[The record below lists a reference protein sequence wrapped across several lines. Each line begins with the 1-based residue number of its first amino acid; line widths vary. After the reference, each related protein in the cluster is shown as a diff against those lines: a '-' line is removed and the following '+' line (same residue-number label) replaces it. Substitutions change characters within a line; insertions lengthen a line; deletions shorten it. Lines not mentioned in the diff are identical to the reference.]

1 MYLQKIENYQGEK
14 MKTIHINSRQLKK
27 YNKLKL
33 SKDIP
38 NTESI
43 IYEMSKEKLLKLLFV
58 SDEEDIKEKL
68 SIIKL
73 LSKYKKENNLNE
85 LVVPEMVAKS
95 DGLTGFIMPLITGK
109 NLGVLLK
116 DESKSVTFKLIQ
128 LEKIGYFL
136 KKIHSI
142 KEEFHFG
149 DLHPYNIIV
158 TKKDLKFIDLDCS
171 YLGNTKIFP
180 SMYVVESQTVN
191 RMKDKYKKND
201 EGWIIPSTNTDL
213 YCYNMMILEFI
224 SKKPIYKLS
233 KIEFKYYIN
242 YLKEIG
248 FDKKLLEAFSR
259 IYENEENINPVDLLE
274 TLTEEKILKANYDNL
289 IKKRK
294 TIKEKR

>member
-27 YNKLKL
+27 YKELKL

-43 IYEMSKEKLLKLLFV
+43 IYEMSEEKLLKLLFV

-68 SIIKL
+68 SIIKR

-136 KKIHSI
+136 KK
-142 KEEFHFG
+142 
-149 DLHPYNIIV
+149 
-158 TKKDLKFIDLDCS
+158 FI
-171 YLGNTKIFP
+171 
-180 SMYVVESQTVN
+180 
-191 RMKDKYKKND
+191 
-201 EGWIIPSTNTDL
+201 
-213 YCYNMMILEFI
+213 
-224 SKKPIYKLS
+224 
-233 KIEFKYYIN
+233 
-242 YLKEIG
+242 
-248 FDKKLLEAFSR
+248 A
-259 IYENEENINPVDLLE
+259 
-274 TLTEEKILKANYDNL
+274 
-289 IKKRK
+289 
-294 TIKEKR
+294 